1 MNSEDFNVLPLDK
14 MTDLPNE
21 SVEEFS
27 FDDLW
32 NDRPVE
38 NPLPSAIAPEGE
50 LVPAAQAQPLREEI

>member
-38 NPLPSAIAPEGE
+38 NPLPSETAPEG
-50 LVPAAQAQPLREEI
+50 

>member
-38 NPLPSAIAPEGE
+38 DSLPSETAPEGE
-50 LVPAAQAQPLREEI
+50 LVTTAQAQSLRG